1 VALDAVADRRA
12 MNRTFYI
19 GSFLIRVATHTQRSG
34 GGGRQLH
41 PRNILADPNFVTT
54 GAAHRHG
61 GVDCFAF
68 CLVFVASD
76 ASGGISLRVER
87 DRMRGSEGGPN

>member
-1 VALDAVADRRA
+1 
-12 MNRTFYI
+12 
-19 GSFLIRVATHTQRSG
+19 
-34 GGGRQLH
+34 
-41 PRNILADPNFVTT
+41 
-54 GAAHRHG
+54 
-61 GVDCFAF
+61 VDCFAF